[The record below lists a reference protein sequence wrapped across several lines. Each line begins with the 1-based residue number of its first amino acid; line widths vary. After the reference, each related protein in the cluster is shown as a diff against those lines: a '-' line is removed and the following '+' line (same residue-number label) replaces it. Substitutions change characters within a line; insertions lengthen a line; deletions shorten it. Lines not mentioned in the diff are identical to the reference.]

1 MQPGAQA
8 AATPAWHATGANE
21 VLQQLHT
28 RPEGLADD
36 DIAPRLS
43 RHGPIRLPAPPG
55 RSPLRRFLE
64 QFNNALILFLIA
76 AAVLAGLL
84 GHHIDAAVIVAVV
97 LVNALVGFVQEGK
110 AEQAL
115 AAL

>member
-36 DIAPRLS
+36 DIAPRLT
-43 RHGPIRLPAPPG
+43 RHGPNRLPAPPG

-64 QFNNALILFLIA
+64 QFNNALILFLLAGA
-76 AAVLAGLL
+76 AAA
-84 GHHIDAAVIVAVV
+84 
-97 LVNALVGFVQEGK
+97 
-110 AEQAL
+110 
-115 AAL
+115 AALGQSGGDGRLSGRSRRSGVAQPRT